1 MIYILDIYL
10 SMYMWNI
17 CIYIY
22 ICNRRV
28 AKRFDY
34 ALVAA
39 LLVEFGAWQGFS
51 VTASD
56 VWIEDIH

>member
-1 MIYILDIYL
+1 
-10 SMYMWNI
+10 MWNI